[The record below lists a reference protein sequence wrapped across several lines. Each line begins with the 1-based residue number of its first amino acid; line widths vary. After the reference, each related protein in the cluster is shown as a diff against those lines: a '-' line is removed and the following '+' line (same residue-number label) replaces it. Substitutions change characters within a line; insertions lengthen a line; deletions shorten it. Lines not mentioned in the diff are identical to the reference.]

1 MRIHPLDLLLYWSL
15 RLAHV
20 VRREDNDLRCLP
32 ATQIKSILV
41 ISSTAIGDTLLS
53 TPAIRA
59 LRLAYPSAKI
69 VALLNRDNLE
79 LFETNPDIDVTIPY
93 HGGYHRFLS
102 TALKLR
108 AYHPQLA
115 VILHGNEPQATPF
128 AYLSGARFIVKLPN
142 KNLFNFLLSNRE
154 PIVGWETF
162 GHGIEQ
168 RLQSAALAGAS
179 SNDTRMVLPLSEN
192 SHREAARFLSN
203 CRLDADTVLIGFQVG
218 ASSLSR
224 MWFAERFVALGKK
237 LLAQYPHAAII
248 ITGSP
253 AEQPMCDSIAAQI
266 GARAFV
272 SAGHIAL
279 KHLPALVGRLRVLV
293 SGDTGIMH
301 LAVAVGTPVV
311 ALFAMANAKHSGP
324 AYDLDKH
331 LVIQKWRTCVP
342 CVGKKCTYQL
352 CMENIAVDEVD
363 AAVERILSSSDHKA
377 EQASGANAP

>member
-1 MRIHPLDLLLYWSL
+1 MRIHPIDPLFYWSL
-15 RLAHV
+15 RLAHGM
-20 VRREDNDLRCLP
+20 RTKDNDLCGLK
-32 ATQIKSILV
+32 AAQVKNILV

-79 LFETNPDIDVTIPY
+79 LFETNPDIDVAIPY
-93 HGGYHRFLS
+93 HGGYHRFFS

-108 AYHPQLA
+108 AYHPELA

-142 KNLFNFLLSNRE
+142 KNHFRFLLSNRE
-154 PIVGWETF
+154 PIVGWDAF

-179 SNDTRMVLPLSEN
+179 SNDTRMVLPLGEN
-192 SHREAARFLSN
+192 SLREAARFLKN
-203 CRLDADTVLIGFQVG
+203 CGLDDDTILIGFQVG

-237 LLAQYPHAAII
+237 LLAQYPAAAII

-253 AEQPMCDSIAAQI
+253 GERAMCDSIAAQI

-279 KHLPALVGRLRVLV
+279 KHLPALVERLRVLV

-311 ALFAMANAKHSGP
+311 ALFAMADAKHSGP

-352 CMENIAVDEVD
+352 CMENIAVDEVA
-363 AAVERILSSSDHKA
+363 AAVEHLLTSAEHKA
-377 EQASGANAP
+377 GQAPRANAP

>member
-1 MRIHPLDLLLYWSL
+1 MRIHPIDLALYWSL
-15 RLAHV
+15 RLAHAMSTK
-20 VRREDNDLRCLP
+20 DNDLRGLK
-32 ATQIKSILV
+32 AAEIKSILV

-59 LRLAYPSAKI
+59 LRLAYPAAKI

-79 LFETNPDIDVTIPY
+79 LFETNPDIDVAIPY

-102 TALKLR
+102 TVLKLR

-142 KNLFNFLLSNRE
+142 KNRFRFLLSNRE
-154 PIVGWETF
+154 PVVGWDAF
-162 GHGIEQ
+162 GHGLEQ
-168 RLQSAALAGAS
+168 RLQCAALAGAPS
-179 SNDTRMVLPLSEN
+179 TDTRMVLPIGEN
-192 SHREAARFLSN
+192 SPREAARFLNN
-203 CRLDADTVLIGFQVG
+203 CGLDQDTLLIGLQVG

-237 LLAQYPHAAII
+237 LLAQHPGCAIL

-253 AEQPMCDSIAAQI
+253 SEQALCNTIAAQI

-272 SAGHIAL
+272 SAGHLAL
-279 KHLPALVGRLRVLV
+279 KDLPALVSRLHVLV

-311 ALFAMANAKHSGP
+311 ALFAMADAKHSGP
-324 AYDLDKH
+324 AYDLDRH

-352 CMENIAVDEVD
+352 CMENIAVDEVA
-363 AAVERILSSSDHKA
+363 AAVEQVLSSAEHKA
-377 EQASGANAP
+377 GQASRVNAP